1 MAPRKKDTAIALCDK
16 AVALGNTIAIRMLE
30 YFSTGRH
37 QVQGFRELANEF
49 LDVGRILWS
58 IETGLKSSAADSKQ
72 KLPADMLSELEKR
85 FRQTHDDF
93 VVLQEIV
100 TRFLEND
107 KKTGFAKFAKGFK
120 MMFADSRVD
129 KMRASLERSREALK
143 MSALVFRWT
152 YGEEELDQTIGI
164 GYTGLSAVL
173 DRLNGTQKPIKA
185 GPTPV
190 SREAPSSLPPTQQ
203 PQAQPPQAA
212 LPELPRQQG
221 HFQEEGLGLPH
232 PPVLPALSI
241 HERSRSPQSFD
252 FMGNR
257 LTGTTHIEEMH
268 DLQGLPERAPSTIRS
283 ARSSKGPNQ
292 SMIRELTASELSS
305 PMSTGGRSTIHGDN
319 ASTHT
324 AETDTML
331 EDLLSEV
338 DMNDHR
344 GDRVKSDM
352 SAVPRWEPR
361 FTSGAGNQQ
370 YKEALL
376 QAIQR
381 RAHST
386 AEQLLNHGVE
396 PDTVSDFSLL
406 REAIMNK
413 DIESIRLLLLY
424 KADPNHF
431 DKHGCTPLYTAT
443 ELGFIEAATLL
454 VKYGADPN
462 LSAGPNA
469 DTPLAMAVL
478 ENRLDHVRLF
488 LKSGSDPNRI
498 MANGNTVLV
507 RAIDRKT
514 HKAVIELLLNC
525 GSGVDT
531 KNGEGTSPMFQ
542 SISAQ
547 RLDIAH
553 LLLDRGADPN
563 LPGPKHLLWP
573 STYQPAFLRL
583 LLARGADPRKAP
595 GIMELATSVNSLESV
610 RILLNSGVDPNAK
623 KDGVYTPL
631 CSAIRDN
638 RADIVSL
645 LLANGADPNVPASE
659 YPCFKCVTHQRAHFL
674 PQVIEAGGDPTEPRG
689 IIEKAVLH
697 NNQDALMILLDHGV
711 NVNAKSAEG
720 YTPLTTAIRENR
732 TEMVDLLLARGA
744 DVAIRGQDWPI
755 NMAVKRPNIL
765 KKLLPA
771 VSNPKMFKGVVEMAV
786 CANQLESIKLL
797 LSAGFSVED
806 KNGGVFSP
814 LTSAIRERNKEIVH
828 YLIDVAGADV
838 NAPGEH
844 LPIIKALRKQQGQDT
859 EVLELLLERGA
870 NINLMYRGWNAVLQA
885 VENGDAHVLRILVE
899 KGNGVDLD
907 QRDENDQ
914 TVMDIVNGHGWE
926 EAVQILNNSGR
937 RMSVF
942 SSLSWGD
949 ILGEGGK
956 EPMDTLDED

>member
-30 YFSTGRH
+30 YFSTGKH
-37 QVQGFRELANEF
+37 QVQGFRELATEF

-58 IETGLKSSAADSKQ
+58 IETGLKSSVADSSKQ
-72 KLPADMLSELEKR
+72 KLPADMISELEKR

-107 KKTGFAKFAKGFK
+107 KKTGFSRFAKGFK

-152 YGEEELDQTIGI
+152 LGEEELDSTIGI

-173 DRLNGTQKPIKA
+173 DRLNGVSKPMKT
-185 GPTPV
+185 GPTPA
-190 SREAPSSLPPTQQ
+190 SRNPSLMLPPTTPQGPQ
-203 PQAQPPQAA
+203 PQAPPPQAA
-212 LPELPRQQG
+212 LPELPRSQQ
-221 HFQEEGLGLPH
+221 HFHEEGLDFPQ
-232 PPVLPALSI
+232 PPMLPALSI
-241 HERSRSPQSFD
+241 HERSRSPQGFD

-257 LTGTTHIEEMH
+257 LTGPPHIEEMH
-268 DLQGLPERAPSTIRS
+268 DLQSMPERAPSTIRS

-292 SMIRELTASELSS
+292 SLIRELTVSELSS
-305 PMSTGGRSTIHGDN
+305 PTSTGRSTIHGDT

-324 AETDTML
+324 AETDTIL

-338 DMNDHR
+338 DINEHKNDR
-344 GDRVKSDM
+344 IKSDM
-352 SAVPRWEPR
+352 SIAPRWEPR
-361 FTSGAGNQQ
+361 YTNGAGNVQ
-370 YKEALL
+370 YKAALV
-376 QAIQR
+376 QAVQR
-381 RAHST
+381 KAHST
-386 AEQLLNHGVE
+386 MEQLLNHGVE
-396 PDTVSDFSLL
+396 PDSVTDVQLL
-406 REAIMNK
+406 REAILNK
-413 DIESIRLLLLY
+413 DVESIRLLLLY
-424 KADPNHF
+424 KAEPNSF
-431 DKHGCTPLYTAT
+431 DKNGCTPLFTAT
-443 ELGFIEAATLL
+443 ELGFFEAARLL
-454 VKYGADPN
+454 IRYGADPN
-462 LSAGPNA
+462 ISAGPNA

-478 ENRLDHVRLF
+478 ENRFDHAQLY
-488 LKSGSDPNRI
+488 LKHGGDPNRI
-498 MANGNTVLV
+498 MANGNTVLI
-507 RAIDRKT
+507 RSIDRKT
-514 HKAVIELLLNC
+514 PKAVIELLLNF
-525 GSGVDT
+525 GSGVNT
-531 KNGEGTSPMFQ
+531 KNAEGTSPMFQ
-542 SISAQ
+542 CISVQ
-547 RLDIAH
+547 RLDLAH

-583 LLARGADPRKAP
+583 LLARGADHRKAP
-595 GIMELATSVNSLESV
+595 GIMELATSVNSIDSV
-610 RILLNSGVDPNAK
+610 RVLLSNGVDPNAK

-631 CSAIRDN
+631 CSAIRDD

-659 YPCFKCVTHQRAHFL
+659 YPCFKCVTHHRAHFL
-674 PQVIEAGGDPTEPRG
+674 AQVIEAGGDPNEPRG

-697 NNQDALMILLDHGV
+697 NNQDALIFLLDHGV
-711 NVNAKSAEG
+711 NVNAKSVEG
-720 YTPLTTAIRENR
+720 YTPLTTAIREDR
-732 TEMVDLLLARGA
+732 AEMVDLLLARGA
-744 DVAIRGQDWPI
+744 DPAIRGQDWPI
-755 NMAVKRPNIL
+755 NMAVKRPHIL

-771 VSNPKMFKGVVEMAV
+771 VSNPKNFKGVVEMAV

-844 LPIIKALRKQQGQDT
+844 LPIIKALRRMEGQDT
-859 EVLELLLERGA
+859 ELLELLLERGA

-885 VENGDAHVLRILVE
+885 VENGNAHVLRILVE

-907 QRDENDQ
+907 QKDENDQ
-914 TVMDIVNGHGWE
+914 TVMDIVNGHGWD
-926 EAVQILNNSGR
+926 EAVQILNKSGR
-937 RMSVF
+937 R
-942 SSLSWGD
+942 
-949 ILGEGGK
+949 
-956 EPMDTLDED
+956 

>member
-1 MAPRKKDTAIALCDK
+1 MAPRKKDSAIALCDK

-49 LDVGRILWS
+49 LEVGRILWS
-58 IETGLKSSAADSKQ
+58 IETGLKTSSADSKQ
-72 KLPADMLSELEKR
+72 KLPSDMLSELEKR

-107 KKTGFAKFAKGFK
+107 RKTGFAKFAKGFK

-129 KMRASLERSREALK
+129 KMRASLEKTREALK

-152 YGEEELDQTIGI
+152 CGDEELDATIGI

-173 DRLNGTQKPIKA
+173 DRLNGVSRQIKS
-185 GPTPV
+185 GPTTPAP
-190 SREAPSSLPPTQQ
+190 REAPPAV
-203 PQAQPPQAA
+203 PQAPLPQVPPPQAA
-212 LPELPRQQG
+212 LPELPRSQG
-221 HFQEEGLGLPH
+221 HFHEEGLGYAQA
-232 PPVLPALSI
+232 PVLPALPI
-241 HERSRSPQSFD
+241 HDRSRSPQSFD

-257 LTGTTHIEEMH
+257 LTGTTQIEDMH
-268 DLQGLPERAPSTIRS
+268 DLQSLPERAPSTIRS

-292 SMIRELTASELSS
+292 AIIRELTVSELSS
-305 PMSTGGRSTIHGDN
+305 PMSTGRSTIHGDN

-338 DMNDHR
+338 DMNDHKA
-344 GDRVKSDM
+344 DRVKSDM
-352 SAVPRWEPR
+352 TVVPRWEPR
-361 FTSGAGNQQ
+361 YNSGAGNQQ

-376 QAIQR
+376 QAVQR
-381 RAHST
+381 RSHGT
-386 AEQLLNHGVE
+386 TEQLLNHGVE
-396 PDTVSDFSLL
+396 PDSVSDFALL

-413 DIESIRLLLLY
+413 DLETIRLLLLY

-431 DKHGCTPLYTAT
+431 DKNGCTPLYTAT
-443 ELGFIEAATLL
+443 ELGYLEAASLL
-454 VKYGADPN
+454 LRYGADPN

-478 ENRLDHVRLF
+478 ENRLDHVKLLLRH
-488 LKSGSDPNRI
+488 GGDPNRI
-498 MANGNTVLV
+498 MASGNTVLI
-507 RAIDRKT
+507 RSIDRKT
-514 HKAVIELLLNC
+514 HKAVIELLLNSGC
-525 GSGVDT
+525 GVDT
-531 KNGEGTSPMFQ
+531 KNAEGTSPMFQ
-542 SISAQ
+542 TITAQ

-553 LLLDRGADPN
+553 LLLERGADPN

-583 LLARGADPRKAP
+583 LLTRGADPRKAP
-595 GIMELATSVNSLESV
+595 GIMELATSVNSIDSV
-610 RILLNSGVDPNAK
+610 RILLNNGVDPNAK

-631 CSAIRDN
+631 CSAIRDD

-659 YPCFKCVTHQRAHFL
+659 YPCFKCVTHHRAHFL
-674 PQVIEAGGDPTEPRG
+674 PQVIEAGGDPNEPRG

-697 NNQDALMILLDHGV
+697 NNQDALIFLLDHGV
-711 NVNAKSAEG
+711 NVNTKSAEG
-720 YTPLTTAIRENR
+720 HTPLTTAIREDR
-732 TEMVDLLLARGA
+732 PEMVDLLLARGA

-755 NMAVKRPNIL
+755 NMAVKRPDIL

-771 VSNPKMFKGVVEMAV
+771 VSNPKAFKGVVEMAV

-844 LPIIKALRKQQGQDT
+844 LPIIKALRRMEGQDT

-899 KGNGVDLD
+899 KGNGVDLE
-907 QRDENDQ
+907 QKDENDQ
-914 TVMDIVNGHGWE
+914 TVMDIVNEHGWD
-926 EAVQILNNSGR
+926 EAVQILNKSGR
-937 RMSVF
+937 R
-942 SSLSWGD
+942 
-949 ILGEGGK
+949 
-956 EPMDTLDED
+956 

>member
-1 MAPRKKDTAIALCDK
+1 MAPRKKESAISLCDK
-16 AVALGNTIAIRMLE
+16 AVALGNTVAIRMLE
-30 YFSTGRH
+30 YFSTGKH

-58 IETGLKSSAADSKQ
+58 IETGLKSTAADSKQ
-72 KLPADMLSELEKR
+72 KLPSDMLSELEKR

-93 VVLQEIV
+93 IVLQEIV

-129 KMRASLERSREALK
+129 KMRASLESTREALK

-152 YGEEELDQTIGI
+152 LGDEELDSTIGI
-164 GYTGLSAVL
+164 GYTGLAAVL
-173 DRLNGTQKPIKA
+173 DRMNGNIPVRAIKSV
-185 GPTPV
+185 PTPAP
-190 SREAPSSLPPTQQ
+190 REAPPPM
-203 PQAQPPQAA
+203 PQAPLPQAPPPQAA
-212 LPELPRQQG
+212 LPELPRSQPQ
-221 HFQEEGLGLPH
+221 FQDDGLDFPLP
-232 PPVLPALSI
+232 PTLPALSI
-241 HERSRSPQSFD
+241 HERSRSPHSIES
-252 FMGNR
+252 MGIR
-257 LTGTTHIEEMH
+257 LTGTTHIEDMH

-292 SMIRELTASELSS
+292 SLIRELTVSELSS
-305 PMSTGGRSTIHGDN
+305 PTSTGRSTIHGDRDS

-324 AETDTML
+324 AETDMML
-331 EDLLSEV
+331 EDLLSEA
-338 DMNDHR
+338 DMNEHKA
-344 GDRVKSDM
+344 DRIKSDM
-352 SAVPRWEPR
+352 SMVPRWEPR
-361 FTSGAGNQQ
+361 YTTGAGNPQ
-370 YKEALL
+370 YKAALI
-376 QAIQR
+376 QAVQR

-386 AEQLLNHGVE
+386 MEQLLNHGVE
-396 PDTVSDFSLL
+396 PDSVMDVHLL

-413 DIESIRLLLLY
+413 DVEGVRLLLLY
-424 KADPNHF
+424 KADVNSF
-431 DKHGCTPLYTAT
+431 DKNGCTPLFSAT
-443 ELGFIEAATLL
+443 ELGFFEAAKLL
-454 VKYGADPN
+454 IRYGADPN
-462 LSAGPNA
+462 VSAGPNA

-478 ENRLDHVRLF
+478 ENRFDHVQLF
-488 LKSGSDPNRI
+488 LRHGGDPNRI
-498 MANGNTVLV
+498 MANGNTVLI
-507 RAIDRKT
+507 RSIDRKT
-514 HKAVIELLLNC
+514 PKGVIELMLNY
-525 GSGVDT
+525 GTGVDT
-531 KNGEGTSPMFQ
+531 KNAEGTSPLFQ
-542 SISAQ
+542 CVSAQ

-583 LLARGADPRKAP
+583 LLNRGADPRKAP

-610 RILLNSGVDPNAK
+610 RVLLTNGVDPNAK

-638 RADIVSL
+638 RADIVTL

-659 YPCFKCVTHQRAHFL
+659 YPCFKCVTHQRAQFL
-674 PQVIEAGGDPTEPRG
+674 PQIIEAGGDPNEPRG

-697 NNQDALMILLDHGV
+697 NNQDALIFLLDHGV
-711 NVNAKSAEG
+711 NVNAKSPEG

-732 TEMVDLLLARGA
+732 AEMVDLLLARGA
-744 DVAIRGQDWPI
+744 DPAIRGQDWPI

-771 VSNPKMFKGVVEMAV
+771 VSNPKSFKGVVEMAV
-786 CANQLESIKLL
+786 CADQLESIKLL

-844 LPIIKALRKQQGQDT
+844 LPIIKALRRLEGQDT

-885 VENGDAHVLRILVE
+885 VENGDAGVLRILVE
-899 KGNGVDLD
+899 KGNGVDLE
-907 QRDENDQ
+907 QKDENDQ
-914 TVMDIVNGHGWE
+914 TVMDIVNSHGWD
-926 EAVQILNNSGR
+926 EAVQILNKSGR
-937 RMSVF
+937 R
-942 SSLSWGD
+942 
-949 ILGEGGK
+949 
-956 EPMDTLDED
+956 